1 MSLPLIWPGTYF
13 FYPIGNTSAVS
24 LTRDLAPETP
34 AIILHLGCG
43 DPRNVLYTVFSEAR
57 TARRTLDFT
66 CNDSDPA
73 ILARNIVLLTMIA
86 DGQPIQTIWNVFYHM
101 KLDELSWRSLIVHC
115 DKLLAI
121 GSTLNDWRASIYGAY
136 IRFSTPF
143 TYAEVRRH
151 WSLYST
157 MHALPRHELETLVRE
172 HVTRVMHVSGA
183 TSNDAPLEGTSARSA
198 GPFAHAASKVMA
210 KKYKS
215 YWENGTVFDERSQ
228 IQGADMVNPMFVYSL
243 GGVRNSVQMGL
254 DPLTG
259 FHYADLY
266 GNAVREVTSAD
277 VTAHALREFG
287 DWASAFADA
296 VRPDS
301 GRPAPVVRFLLG
313 EATAVCRALRIVAAT
328 GQTKTD
334 IPVAHFQS
342 AVLELAEEYAAGA
355 SESAPMEFH
364 IIDTSNLDDHMGLL
378 NCLVTSLPL
387 LSTIPEATIYT
398 ESLLFRTAD
407 ASTELKRR
415 LHADIATMALLIGIA
430 PIDFLSSFSS
440 RSNVHELRAQQD
452 TKKAQSQYHQVTTWK
467 RPTSCDP
474 RSTAQRAWRQPIHF
488 DPHTLG
494 ELLLKIYNTMFEQES
509 PAIYMERNRDAPEH
523 IASMQCML
531 IYYNRESFV
540 FFLDLVRNALGTP
553 PDKWGA
559 AMDWFTYCL
568 MQQRASPHDMARR
581 HELQTLMY
589 HFGVYSLGGYYDVQ
603 RSPPTGLLAARLR
616 AWRAIPPVLRLVFT
630 IPRAFLTLALG
641 NPVTERESERGKGAL
656 QRQTFGL
663 QCHVG
668 ARKGHIFTAVQMVF
682 GAFQSTGT
690 PADPVFTL
698 RPDPEGWRGSS
709 PLIASFLVPVR
720 LLETMDANEAQVRLT
735 TRVDEVGG
743 MQMPPVYLGD
753 IWKANSPVKVFPAS
767 SQPLPAMPQYAG
779 KRSAAAT
786 IDVGDGLGPVML
798 SRKIRLRNT
807 DAPSNATVVT
817 QSSPCI
823 LAATVSATLDPHDLA
838 FPFPIMGEV
847 HAVTHEP
854 DDIVKITAP
863 VAGPFTSGGLQ
874 LDPFPLIGTDGR
886 LTPWNLHR
894 LELDR
899 LPLVR
904 KTSCHDWL
912 KTHLRFSLSS
922 RERASRAEQTADPF
936 TRLKISLNDILLAFA
951 NADDVH
957 SVFAIHQSDEDMPH
971 WVLFAKDIHFDLQ
984 CHTVVLGAYAL
995 SVQGSEHPV
1004 QELQDFMGEKTTVH
1018 LPCDAETT
1026 KMWQHALPAFAER
1039 CRIWS
1044 HTPNCERSNGQSSA
1058 TFCGCGRG
1066 QATALPEAYA
1076 PFAPFVTQVALS
1088 PLFGVSYVEPI
1099 LRGRQCS
1106 SCGKKGNLR
1115 LCARCKKVKYCGG
1128 SARSAIGRCTKRT
1141 AKRPCAKQSTRA
1153 HPSTCCA
1160 SAQHGS
1166 FVPTYESTTSLISLA

>member
-34 AIILHLGCG
+34 ATILHLGCG

-73 ILARNIVLLTMIA
+73 ILARNVVLLTMIA

-183 TSNDAPLEGTSARSA
+183 TSNGAPLEGTSARSA
-198 GPFAHAASKVMA
+198 GPFAQAASKVMA

-215 YWENGTVFDERSQ
+215 YWENGTVFEEPSH
-228 IQGADMVNPMFVYSL
+228 IQAADMLNPMFVYSL
-243 GGVRNSVQMGL
+243 GGVRNSMQMGL

-266 GNAVREVTSAD
+266 GNAVGEVTSAE

-296 VRPDS
+296 VRRDS
-301 GRPAPVVRFLLG
+301 GRPTPVVRFLLG
-313 EATAVCRALRIVAAT
+313 EATAACRALRIVAAT
-328 GQTKTD
+328 GQTKTT
-334 IPVAHFQS
+334 IPVAHYQS
-342 AVLELAEEYAAGA
+342 TVLEFADEYAAGA

-415 LHADIATMALLIGIA
+415 LHADIATMALLIGVV

-452 TKKAQSQYHQVTTWK
+452 TKKVQSQYHQVTTWK

-488 DPHTLG
+488 DPHALG
-494 ELLLKIYNTMFEQES
+494 DLLLKIYNTMFEQES

-523 IASMQCML
+523 IASLQCML
-531 IYYNRESFV
+531 IYYTRESFV

-553 PDKWGA
+553 LDKWDA
-559 AMDWFTYCL
+559 AMNWFMYRL

-581 HELQTLMY
+581 HELQTLVHHY
-589 HFGVYSLGGYYDVQ
+589 GVYNLGGYFDMQ
-603 RSPPTGLLAARLR
+603 RSPPTGLLASRLR
-616 AWRAIPPVLRLVFT
+616 AWSAIPPVLRLVFT
-630 IPRAFLTLALG
+630 IPRAFLNLALG
-641 NPVTERESERGKGAL
+641 NPVTEGESERVKGAL

-682 GAFQSTGT
+682 GSFKSTGT

-698 RPDPEGWRGSS
+698 KPDLEGWRGSS
-709 PLIASFLVPVR
+709 PLIATFLVPVR

-753 IWKANSPVKVFPAS
+753 IWKANSAVKVFPAS
-767 SQPLPAMPQYAG
+767 SQPLPVMPQYAG
-779 KRSAAAT
+779 QRSSPAT
-786 IDVGDGLGPVML
+786 VDVGDGLGPVML
-798 SRKIRLRNT
+798 SRKIRLRNVG
-807 DAPSNATVVT
+807 DASDATVIT
-817 QSSPCI
+817 QSSPCT
-823 LAATVSATLDPHDLA
+823 LTAGVSATTESHDLI
-838 FPFPIMGEV
+838 FPFPIMGEE
-847 HAVTHEP
+847 HAVRRDPE
-854 DDIVKITAP
+854 DIVTITAP

-874 LDPFPLIGTDGR
+874 LNLFPLIGTDGR
-886 LTPWNLHR
+886 CTPWNLHR

-899 LPLVR
+899 LPVVR
-904 KTSCHDWL
+904 RTGCHDWL

-922 RERASRAEQTADPF
+922 RERASRADQAADPL
-936 TRLKISLNDILLAFA
+936 TRLKISLNDIFLAFA
-951 NADDVH
+951 RVEDKH
-957 SVFAIHQSDEDMPH
+957 SVFAIHQSGEDMPR
-971 WVLFAKDIHFDLQ
+971 WVIFAKDLRFDLQ
-984 CHTVVLGAYAL
+984 CHTVVLGACAL
-995 SVQGSEHPV
+995 AVQGSEHPE
-1004 QELQDFMGEKTTVH
+1004 QGLQDLLADSTTAH
-1018 LPCDAETT
+1018 LSCDVETM

-1039 CRIWS
+1039 CRNWS
-1044 HTPNCERSNGQSSA
+1044 HTPNCERGSSQTSA

-1066 QATALPEAYA
+1066 QATAVFEAHA
-1076 PFAPFVTQVALS
+1076 AFAPFVTQVALS

-1106 SCGKKGNLR
+1106 ACGKKLNLR
-1115 LCARCKKVKYCGG
+1115 LCARCKKVKYCG
-1128 SARSAIGRCTKRT
+1128 AECQKRDW
-1141 AKRPCAKQSTRA
+1141 KVHKA
-1153 HPSTCCA
+1153 HC
-1160 SAQHGS
+1160 QQ
-1166 FVPTYESTTSLISLA
+1166 VVR